1 MQISEV
7 CTRDV
12 LCAERTTS
20 VADAAR
26 LMRQYH
32 CGDIVVVE
40 RKDGRRV
47 PTGIVTDRDIV
58 LSVTA
63 ADLDP
68 STVTVG
74 DMIGPELVM
83 APESESLFAA
93 VERMRVHGVRRM
105 PIIDD
110 EGALAGIVTVDD
122 IIEVLA
128 EETSQLARI
137 VAREQVQERHH
148 RS

>member
-1 MQISEV
+1 MQIGEV

-12 LCAERTTS
+12 LCAEGTTS

-40 RKDGRRV
+40 QKNGRRV

-63 ADLDP
+63 AELDP

-74 DMIGPELVM
+74 EMIGPELVT
-83 APESESLFAA
+83 AAETEGIFAA

-105 PIIDD
+105 PIVDH
-110 EGALAGIVTVDD
+110 EGALSGIVSVDD

-128 EETSQLARI
+128 EETSQLARV
-137 VAREQVQERHH
+137 VAREQSRER
-148 RS
+148 RNRP